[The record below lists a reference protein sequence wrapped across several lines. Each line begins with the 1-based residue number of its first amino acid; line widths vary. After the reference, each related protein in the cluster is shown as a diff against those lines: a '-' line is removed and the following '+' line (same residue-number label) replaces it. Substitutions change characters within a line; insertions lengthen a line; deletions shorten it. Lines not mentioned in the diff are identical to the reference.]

1 MYILHVYTNIYIY
14 IYIYTIQCIYIYIQY
29 IYIIYIYIYIY
40 QNKLGK
46 TCFQHDMAYEY
57 FKDIFK
63 MDINVDLHQQS
74 INCLI
79 KTSKNTVTSA
89 TCTANTSTY
98 ADTAGT
104 GVVSSAVKFKEQP
117 ADKPTIKN

>member
-1 MYILHVYTNIYIY
+1 M
-14 IYIYTIQCIYIYIQY
+14 
-29 IYIIYIYIYIY
+29 
-40 QNKLGK
+40 
-46 TCFQHDMAYEY
+46 
-57 FKDIFK
+57 
-63 MDINVDLHQQS
+63 
-74 INCLI
+74 I

-104 GVVSSAVKFKEQP
+104 GAVSSTVKFKEQP

>member
-14 IYIYTIQCIYIYIQY
+14 IYIYIYIQYNVYIYIQY
-29 IYIIYIYIYIY
+29 IYIIYIYIYI
-40 QNKLGK
+40 
-46 TCFQHDMAYEY
+46 FQHDMAYEY

-104 GVVSSAVKFKEQP
+104 GAVSSAVKFKEQP

>member
-1 MYILHVYTNIYIY
+1 MYIQTYIYIY
-14 IYIYTIQCIYIYIQY
+14 IYIQYNVYIYTIYIHN
-29 IYIIYIYIYIY
+29 IYIYIY

-104 GVVSSAVKFKEQP
+104 GAVSSAVKFKEQP